1 MHRRQE
7 SCNRTWLSLGLTWP
21 AVIAILACSAGCA
34 GYQFG
39 TRSLYNNNIRTIYV
53 PIVRNDTFRH
63 ELGVQL
69 TEAIQKAIELR
80 TPYKVVADPG
90 ADSTMTC
97 RLTTQTKR
105 TIAQARTDE
114 PRALESLISIEVTWT
129 DRQGNLLMENRPVP
143 AGEFAYFFLQGVDF
157 VPEGGQSI
165 TTAQLK
171 AVERLAD
178 DIVSQ
183 MERRW

>member
-1 MHRRQE
+1 MIDSRSRRLVALG
-7 SCNRTWLSLGLTWP
+7 CCWLLTGSLLG
-21 AVIAILACSAGCA
+21 ACGCA

-39 TRSLYNNNIRTIYV
+39 TRSLYNPNIRTVYV
-53 PIVRNDTFRH
+53 PIIRNDTFRH
-63 ELGVQL
+63 KVGVQL

-80 TPYKVVADPG
+80 TPYKVVADVG
-90 ADSTMTC
+90 ADSTLTC
-97 RLTTQTKR
+97 RLTSQTKR

-114 PRALESLISIEVTWT
+114 PRAIENLLSVEVTWV
-129 DRQGNLLMENRPVP
+129 DQRGNLLMENRPVP
-143 AGEFAYFFLQGVDF
+143 AGEFAYYFLQGVDF

-171 AVERLAD
+171 AIERLAD

-183 MERRW
+183 MESRW